1 MFCPSCGRDDSHKRK
16 FCPSCGT
23 NLEAIT
29 QAMSDEAEG
38 ALTKVDKSLNKF
50 IARYSEHVFKDAPA
64 KALDERIGRSWQ
76 ILGQGILT
84 SLFDLMLFCIMTM
97 LLPIRFLMLL
107 IRTPVRLLSERSR
120 SRKSAIT
127 ELEDK
132 EVSYLSEPQ
141 SQPWLARPVASVTE
155 HTTVGLAKKNSKR

>member
-23 NLEAIT
+23 NLEAISH
-29 QAMSDEAEG
+29 ALSDEAEG
-38 ALTKVDKSLNKF
+38 TFAKVDKSLDKF

-64 KALDERIGRSWQ
+64 KALKQSVRNSWK

-84 SLFDLMLFCIMTM
+84 SLFDLALFSIMTM
-97 LLPIRFLMLL
+97 LLPVRFIILL
-107 IRTPVRLLSERSR
+107 IRTPIRLLSERSR
-120 SRKSAIT
+120 NRKGGMR

-132 EVSYLSEPQ
+132 DAAYLPGPQ
-141 SQPWLARPVASVTE
+141 SKTWLQNPIASVTD
-155 HTTVGLAKKNSKR
+155 HTTVSLKKKR